1 MLRNYKSISKN
12 FFSVTLLSL
21 ASTFLIFSP
30 ILNILVFDNKRVFE
44 LIIISYILLSIV
56 LTSHHQNIFY
66 NLNNPQKFKVSIL
79 LLLGTAAAFLAKQPF
94 YAFLEL
100 SLYIG
105 LFYLFLTLGK
115 IIKKNNHL
123 IQPFFF
129 IIFPVSALFYQTNF
143 FTAFLAS
150 FIENT
155 PLQWPEP
162 FSGFSNVR
170 FFNQYQIWS
179 ITLLTLPLL
188 IYPSLDNRIKIFLK
202 IIATGWVILLFAS
215 ASRGAPAS
223 AVLAMLITLFIFKD
237 HAKPFLK
244 LNSLILLSGFV
255 GYLLLFKL
263 IPVLLENQ
271 IIVGWK
277 PIENITTSSGRAELW
292 KYAIQYI
299 IDNPWL
305 GIGPMHY
312 AYYPGPTHA
321 HPHNSLLQ
329 WASEMGIPSTLLV
342 ISLIY
347 SGLSAWIKKFYRLT
361 NENKLYAPSHLWIA
375 LFCSLCSGLIYSLV
389 SGVIVMPLSQ
399 IMMTLIAGWMLGI
412 YFQDQQ
418 AKPVSQNQH
427 IAFMLLAGA
436 TLITLTYTILPSLL
450 PRLISYQDLPY
461 QDYPTLAPRFW
472 QIGGIPH

>member
-1 MLRNYKSISKN
+1 ML
-12 FFSVTLLSL
+12 FS
-21 ASTFLIFSP
+21 
-30 ILNILVFDNKRVFE
+30 N
-44 LIIISYILLSIV
+44 
-56 LTSHHQNIFY
+56 
-66 NLNNPQKFKVSIL
+66 
-79 LLLGTAAAFLAKQPF
+79 FLAVNQLI
-94 YAFLEL
+94 AFLEVSFCL
-100 SLYIG
+100 GLFFFIFTLCKIVRDQNQIVTLFIFITLQSAA
-105 LFYLFLTLGK
+105 LFYL
-115 IIKKNNHL
+115 
-123 IQPFFF
+123 
-129 IIFPVSALFYQTNF
+129 TNF

-150 FIENT
+150 FIENI

-179 ITLLTLPLL
+179 ITLLALPLL
-188 IYPSLDNRIKIFLK
+188 IYPSLDNRIKIVLK
-202 IIATGWVILLFAS
+202 IIATGWAILLFAS
-215 ASRGAPAS
+215 ASRGAAAS
-223 AVLAMLITLFIFKD
+223 VVLAMMITLFIFKD